1 MSESVLQKTG
11 LEVIRQLSGQKE
23 LSELPEFQQRL
34 GFFKKRFEDDE
45 FRIAVVG
52 EFSSGKSTFINALI
66 GRDVLQHASL
76 ETTAAITQ
84 LINVRREDS
93 RCGKG
98 CVKLSDGST
107 VHLQELDELVEYTT
121 TFSKRLKVAA
131 EVVQVELFLPLMPA
145 AEPIV
150 IVDTPGLNGM
160 AGGHRERTME
170 LVQQAHACIYM
181 LPQRGLADTDIS
193 SLRQLVL
200 IQKKFIFVQN
210 FIDTLNE
217 DEGDTLEK
225 KLEEQKSILQEKVF
239 QDVPEA
245 EFELC
250 GVSALQALNAQD
262 RNIQRM
268 YKDGPL
274 LTEANRAVLYKNSNF
289 GQFRL
294 LLKET
299 FRPDALEKIKY
310 GSSARA
316 LADWLGQLTEQVE
329 QRRERVDALYASS
342 QDRFAVEKLEARAE
356 SIRKN
361 QKENETRLQ
370 NFVLAMGMELRREEA
385 AAAHA
390 VREAVRSSINQDIS
404 RYGQNHK
411 YKEELAH
418 LQSWQ
423 KTTLAGDMEW
433 VLNAKFVKL
442 QENLEDKIE
451 AVRQQLQARVEEYA
465 GGAELKLKKARFE
478 TTQKV
483 GTGFAAE
490 KSDIERMEEKL
501 KKMRAEEAPAR
512 EKMEHLKGEVAPA
525 QQKAEAGWYSWMAE
539 RNRFLTEQSELGTR
553 PKAWKEK
560 KIESKPRGGLFGWL
574 LGPKEIV
581 TEKEND
587 DLGKMWDKR
596 KAELNELYEKAD
608 ELGEKARELQEQAE
622 EVKQQYASAK
632 DFYGTLE
639 KKIRDKQQE
648 LEEQRRSLEI
658 KIQTDTI
665 NYLNLCK
672 NGLREQ
678 VEAYLAD
685 DGEPAQQMAEII
697 DERIRKME
705 QNYTEQAIQA
715 MRIAVSGQLQRLEA
729 VKAGHRSELQDEL
742 EQLAASVDQLRNM
755 QKEMEEKLA

>member
-84 LINVRREDS
+84 LINVRQEDS

-131 EVVQVELFLPLMPA
+131 EVVQVELFLPLMPS

-160 AGGHRERTME
+160 AGGHRKRTME

-274 LTEANRAVLYKNSNF
+274 LTEANL
-289 GQFRL
+289 
-294 LLKET
+294 
-299 FRPDALEKIKY
+299 
-310 GSSARA
+310 
-316 LADWLGQLTEQVE
+316 
-329 QRRERVDALYASS
+329 
-342 QDRFAVEKLEARAE
+342 
-356 SIRKN
+356 
-361 QKENETRLQ
+361 
-370 NFVLAMGMELRREEA
+370 
-385 AAAHA
+385 
-390 VREAVRSSINQDIS
+390 
-404 RYGQNHK
+404 
-411 YKEELAH
+411 
-418 LQSWQ
+418 
-423 KTTLAGDMEW
+423 
-433 VLNAKFVKL
+433 
-442 QENLEDKIE
+442 
-451 AVRQQLQARVEEYA
+451 
-465 GGAELKLKKARFE
+465 
-478 TTQKV
+478 
-483 GTGFAAE
+483 
-490 KSDIERMEEKL
+490 
-501 KKMRAEEAPAR
+501 
-512 EKMEHLKGEVAPA
+512 
-525 QQKAEAGWYSWMAE
+525 
-539 RNRFLTEQSELGTR
+539 
-553 PKAWKEK
+553 
-560 KIESKPRGGLFGWL
+560 
-574 LGPKEIV
+574 
-581 TEKEND
+581 
-587 DLGKMWDKR
+587 
-596 KAELNELYEKAD
+596 
-608 ELGEKARELQEQAE
+608 
-622 EVKQQYASAK
+622 
-632 DFYGTLE
+632 
-639 KKIRDKQQE
+639 
-648 LEEQRRSLEI
+648 SLI
-658 KIQTDTI
+658 HI
-665 NYLNLCK
+665 
-672 NGLREQ
+672 
-678 VEAYLAD
+678 
-685 DGEPAQQMAEII
+685 
-697 DERIRKME
+697 
-705 QNYTEQAIQA
+705 
-715 MRIAVSGQLQRLEA
+715 
-729 VKAGHRSELQDEL
+729 
-742 EQLAASVDQLRNM
+742 
-755 QKEMEEKLA
+755 